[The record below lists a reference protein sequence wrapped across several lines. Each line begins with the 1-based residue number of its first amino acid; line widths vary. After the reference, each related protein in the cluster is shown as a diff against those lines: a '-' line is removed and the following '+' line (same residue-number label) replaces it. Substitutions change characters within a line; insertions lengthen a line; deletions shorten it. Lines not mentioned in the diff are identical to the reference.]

1 MNQHPALEP
10 GNVAVITGGADGIG
24 FAAAKLFLS
33 MGLRVCIADINAQK
47 LERAV
52 ESLGDVLAVVA
63 DVSNLADVQKI
74 KDKVYRS
81 YGQVDVLMNN
91 AGTSLPSHSWGGADF
106 DNDSSN
112 YFNNYE
118 NWQTIINSNLW
129 GIINGLQTF
138 AQPMIEQNTA
148 GVIINTGSKQG
159 ITTPPGN
166 PAYNVSK
173 AGIKSLTEALQ
184 HDLRN
189 TEGCQL
195 NAHLLVPGF
204 TYSGLVSS
212 WLKEKPESAWTTD
225 QVVEFLVESLQRG
238 DFYILCPDND
248 TPRELDNKRMAWAMG
263 DLIESRP
270 ALSRWHP
277 DYQDAYE
284 GFIKHS
290 EK

>member
-1 MNQHPALEP
+1 MNQHPALVA
-10 GNVAVITGGADGIG
+10 GNVVVITGGADGIG
-24 FAAAKLFLS
+24 FAAAKLFVS
-33 MGLRVCIADINAQK
+33 MELRVCIADNNAQK
-47 LERAV
+47 LEAAA
-52 ESLGDVLAVVA
+52 ESLGDVLAVVS
-63 DVSNLADVQKI
+63 DVANLSDVQKL
-74 KDKVYRS
+74 KDEVYQR
-81 YGQVDVLMNN
+81 YGRVDVLMNN
-91 AGTSLPSHSWGGADF
+91 AGTSMPTHSWDSSDF
-106 DNDSSN
+106 DNHQ
-112 YFNNYE
+112 

-129 GIINGLQTF
+129 GIINGVQVF
-138 AQPMIEQNTA
+138 APPMIEQNTV
-148 GVIINTGSKQG
+148 GLIINTGSKQG

-173 AGIKSLTEALQ
+173 AGIKSFTEALQ

-204 TYSGLVSS
+204 TYSGLISS
-212 WLKEKPESAWTTD
+212 WLKEKPESAWSTD

-263 DLIESRP
+263 DLIENRP

-277 DYQDAYE
+277 DYQHAYE
-284 GFIKHS
+284 DYIKQS
-290 EK
+290 GK